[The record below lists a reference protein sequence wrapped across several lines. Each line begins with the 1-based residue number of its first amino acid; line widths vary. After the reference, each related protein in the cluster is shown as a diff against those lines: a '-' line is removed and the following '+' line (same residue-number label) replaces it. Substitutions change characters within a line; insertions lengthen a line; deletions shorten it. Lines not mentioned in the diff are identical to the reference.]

1 MASGNY
7 SGDPNIIVNYDAI
20 REINDIFKT
29 YNPVK
34 PNLSFNAFVLY
45 AMDSSYID
53 ITYECEFD
61 NIFKFFYKHT
71 TFVCTIKIP
80 PSRLGVSKN
89 EIEILW
95 EGLELLEKEG
105 WHYDKKFEDFHY
117 SRYVCDFPPP
127 EERQKLIDLL
137 KKVYSF
143 PLTKACK

>member
-34 PNLSFNAFVLY
+34 SNRSFNTFVLY
-45 AMDSSYID
+45 AMNGLYIQ
-53 ITYECEFD
+53 IRYECEFD
-61 NIFKFFYKHT
+61 NIFTFFYQHPSFT
-71 TFVCTIKIP
+71 YIIKV
-80 PSRLGVSKN
+80 PSSRVGVLKN

-105 WHYDKKFEDFHY
+105 WQYDKIFEDSY
-117 SRYVCDFPPP
+117 YGRYVYDFPPP